1 MKLQVAVDN
10 QFNEEQRE
18 EKPRDNTEN
27 RLIGRDKVGIGTKQT
42 VISVLLL
49 FGWITYRWRDPEF
62 SRINCYYIKVLN

>member
-18 EKPRDNTEN
+18 ETPRDNTEN
-27 RLIGRDKVGIGTKQT
+27 RLIGRDKVGMGTKQT

-62 SRINCYYIKVLN
+62 

>member
-27 RLIGRDKVGIGTKQT
+27 RLIGRDKVGMGTKQT

-62 SRINCYYIKVLN
+62 

>member
-10 QFNEEQRE
+10 QFNKEQRE

-27 RLIGRDKVGIGTKQT
+27 RLIGRDKVGMGTKPT

-62 SRINCYYIKVLN
+62 